1 MAEHLHY
8 MQQKIVRPL
17 GLHVKKKGQYM
28 YFFLQQDTLKI
39 MVTDLKVYV
48 NHYTTPL
55 PLTLMVCLGGLN
67 PKTSFVL
74 A

>member
-1 MAEHLHY
+1 
-8 MQQKIVRPL
+8 
-17 GLHVKKKGQYM
+17 M

-48 NHYTTPL
+48 SHYTTPL

-74 A
+74 AWYTMNMSVSLSGVHRLYLSKY